1 MVCADTFRLASIAIQ
16 ATPPTASATTITP
29 NQRTYPRETVVST
42 KKIVATAT
50 KLFVDN
56 RSRIFP
62 STFGEEFECKIITL
76 ILHSLGLMRGSTW
89 PHRNTRYSAN

>member
-29 NQRTYPRETVVST
+29 NQRTYPRETVVSA

-76 ILHSLGLMRGSTW
+76 IVHSDW
-89 PHRNTRYSAN
+89 